1 MSVKCNEVMKVLEEI
16 APISLAENWDNVG
29 LQVGDK
35 NKVIE
40 KIMVSLELNNKIID
54 DAIEKEIDMIITH
67 HPLIFKPLS
76 RLLSSDPI
84 VRVINKLI
92 KNDINL
98 YCSHTNL
105 DIAIGGT
112 SDYLASL
119 LNLSDLK
126 PLSIT
131 ENKKYYKL
139 VVFVPENNIE
149 DVREA
154 VSLADAGQIGNYSHC
169 TFQSKGVG
177 TFKPL
182 EGADP
187 YIGEIN
193 KMEKVDEYRFETIV
207 PANKL
212 SSVLD
217 AMLKTHPYEEAAYD
231 VIPLENNIESLGIG
245 RIGYLRTPKN
255 LKEFALEVKRVL
267 SADSVRVIGNEQQT
281 VKKIGICTGS
291 GSDYIKTAQKSG
303 CDCYITGDIK
313 YHDAQLAS
321 DLGLCIID
329 AGHYETENII
339 CIPLKDRLLKEFEE
353 NNFTIEVITSEININ
368 PFKVV

>member
-1 MSVKCNEVMKVLEEI
+1 MSVKCSEVMKILEEI
-16 APISLAENWDNVG
+16 APVSLAENWDNVG
-29 LQVGDK
+29 LQIGDK
-35 NKVIE
+35 DKLIE
-40 KIMVSLELNNKIID
+40 KMMVCLELNNKIAD
-54 DAIEKEIDMIITH
+54 EAIEKGIDMIITH
-67 HPLIFKPLS
+67 HPLIFKPLKK
-76 RLLSSDPI
+76 LIATDPI

-98 YCSHTNL
+98 YCAHTNL

-119 LNLSDLK
+119 LNLNDIK

-139 VVFVPENNIE
+139 VVFVPENSI
-149 DVREA
+149 DSVREA
-154 VSLADAGQIGNYSHC
+154 ISLAGAGHIGNYSHC

-182 EGADP
+182 QEADP
-187 YIGEIN
+187 YIGEIDKLETVN
-193 KMEKVDEYRFETIV
+193 EYKLETIV

-212 SSVLD
+212 RSVLD
-217 AMLKTHPYEEAAYD
+217 AMLKTHPYEETAYD
-231 VIPLENNIESLGIG
+231 VIPLENNIEVLGIG
-245 RIGYLRTPKN
+245 RIGYLPSQKK
-255 LKEFALEVKRVL
+255 LKDFALEVKGVL
-267 SADSVRVIGNEQQT
+267 NADSVKLIGNERQI

-291 GSDYIKTAQKSG
+291 GSEYIKTAYKNG

-339 CIPLKDRLLKEFEE
+339 CIPLQNRLLKEFEE
-353 NNFTIEVITSEININ
+353 KNFTIEVITSEININ

>member
-1 MSVKCNEVMKVLEEI
+1 MSVKCNEIMRVLEGI
-16 APISLAENWDNVG
+16 APISLAESWDNVG

-35 NKVIE
+35 NKVIK
-40 KIMVSLELNNKIID
+40 KIMVCLELNNKIID
-54 DAIEKEIDMIITH
+54 EAIKKEIDMIITH
-67 HPLIFKPLS
+67 HPLIFKPLKT
-76 RLLSSDPI
+76 LLSSDPI
-84 VRVINKLI
+84 VRIINKLI

-98 YCSHTNL
+98 YCAHTNL

-139 VVFVPENNIE
+139 AVFVPENSIE

-154 VSLADAGQIGNYSHC
+154 ISLAGAGNIGNYSHC

-182 EGADP
+182 QGADP

-193 KMEKVDEYRFETIV
+193 RLEKVDEYRLETIV
-207 PANKL
+207 PGNKL

-217 AMLKTHPYEEAAYD
+217 DMLKAHPYEEAAYD

-245 RIGYLRTPKN
+245 RIGELATQKT
-255 LKEFALEVKRVL
+255 LKDFALEVKNVL
-267 SADSVRVIGNEQQT
+267 SADSVKVIGNEQQA

-291 GSDYIKTAQKSG
+291 GSEYIKTASRSG

-339 CIPLKDRLLKEFEE
+339 CIPLKDRLLKEFEK
-353 NNFTIEVITSEININ
+353 NNFAIEVTTSEININ
-368 PFKVV
+368 PFKVI